1 MKLTISR
8 QIKFANIITFFV
20 NILVFNQVYL
30 MVVSI
35 HYKKLCVLIKF
46 AVVSLKGNSYRIYFW
61 VMIKDEAMD
70 WIKKDD
76 FNLKSGYKYK

>member
-1 MKLTISR
+1 
-8 QIKFANIITFFV
+8 
-20 NILVFNQVYL
+20 

-46 AVVSLKGNSYRIYFW
+46 AVVLLKGNSYRIYFW

-76 FNLKSGYKYK
+76 FILKRWYKYKEYKEQLTIHTNRQTIHLN